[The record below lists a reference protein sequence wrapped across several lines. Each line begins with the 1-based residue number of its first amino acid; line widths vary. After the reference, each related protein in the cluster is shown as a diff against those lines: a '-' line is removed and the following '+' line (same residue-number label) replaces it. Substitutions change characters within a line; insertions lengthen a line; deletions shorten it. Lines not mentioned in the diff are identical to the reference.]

1 MEVVCTRVVE
11 IGRPRQVVL
20 VLLDRPTVA
29 LVNHQVGSKR
39 RPETEVSQFFL
50 IFSLSDMFNEKN

>member
-39 RPETEVSQFFL
+39 RPETEVKESTFF
-50 IFSLSDMFNEKN
+50 